1 MNISH
6 SSHVTE
12 SVKKKEKWNN
22 KELKIAYMNP
32 INQHDT
38 GLSYM
43 KREKRQI
50 FIGWLIM

>member
-1 MNISH
+1 MLLSQ
-6 SSHVTE
+6 S
-12 SVKKKEKWNN
+12 KKRNGIWNN